1 MQTILGAGGA
11 IGKELARSLSNYTS
25 EIRLVARNPK
35 QVNDS
40 DILMSADLTD
50 QSSIKKAIAGSDVV
64 YVTIGFPYN
73 LKIWRRNW
81 PAFMQAVIEGCIE
94 NNSKLAFFDN
104 IYMYDPQ
111 YLDGMTEDT
120 PMNPSSEKGKVRKQL
135 VEMILKEVESGKLTA
150 LIARSADFYGPSIQ
164 NVSML
169 TETVIKPLSEGKTAN
184 WMGPLNFKHS
194 FTHIKDAGQATALL
208 GNTPDAYNQTWHL
221 PTASNP
227 YTGKEWIEKFAAAL
241 QVKPKSRS
249 VSRFMA
255 GLMGV
260 FVPVMREMPEMM
272 YQYDRPYD
280 FNSDKFIKRFGIL
293 PTTYDEGIAEIVRI
307 DYQS

>member
-11 IGKELARSLSNYTS
+11 IGKELARSLSNYTA

-35 QVNDS
+35 QVNGS

-50 QSSIKKAIAGSDVV
+50 QTSIQKAIAGSDVV

-94 NNSKLAFFDN
+94 NNSKLVFFDN

-135 VEMILKEVESGKLTA
+135 VEMIMKEVESGKLSA

-208 GNTPDAYNQTWHL
+208 GNTPDAFNQTWHL

-227 YTGKEWIEKFAAAL
+227 YTGKEWVEKFAAAL
-241 QVKPKSRS
+241 GVKPKSRS
-249 VSRFMA
+249 VSRFMTR
-255 GLMGV
+255 LMGV

-293 PTTYDEGIAEIVRI
+293 PTAYDEGIAEIARV

>member
-11 IGKELARSLSNYTS
+11 IGKELAQSLTKYTS

-35 QVNDS
+35 QVNGS

-50 QSSIKKAIAGSDVV
+50 HPAINKAITGSDVV

-81 PAFMQAVIEGCIE
+81 PTFMRAVIEGCIE
-94 NNSKLAFFDN
+94 NNSKLVFFDN

-135 VEMILKEVESGKLTA
+135 VEMIMKEVESGKLTA

-194 FTHIKDAGQATALL
+194 FTHVKDAGQATVLL

-227 YTGKEWIEKFAAAL
+227 YTGKEWIEKFSAAL
-241 QVKPKSRS
+241 EVKPKSRS

-280 FNSDKFIKRFGIL
+280 FNSDKFIKRFGIQ
-293 PTTYDEGIAEIVRI
+293 PTAYDEGIAEIARI
-307 DYQS
+307 DYQL